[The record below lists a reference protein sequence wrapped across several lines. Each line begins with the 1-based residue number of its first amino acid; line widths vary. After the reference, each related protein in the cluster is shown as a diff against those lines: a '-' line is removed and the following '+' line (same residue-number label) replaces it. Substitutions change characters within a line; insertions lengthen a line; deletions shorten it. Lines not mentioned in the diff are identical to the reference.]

1 MIMPRMR
8 HRVLQRARQRG
19 FTLIEL
25 LIALGIMA
33 VFALLAYRGLD
44 SVLRL
49 HSGAQVHEQ
58 QVQAIDRVITQLEAD
73 LRQASSVTV
82 LPPLEGATALRLRV
96 SRRVGSELASVDWVL
111 IDKDNALER
120 RTALAS
126 GVQTAPL
133 LRSVSTADW
142 LRYDAQWQAIN
153 TAQVMAQPNQQ
164 LPVQRGVGLRM
175 TVAGQVVEK
184 LFLVGR

>member
-1 MIMPRMR
+1 MMQGVQEI
-8 HRVLQRARQRG
+8 RQRG

-49 HSGAQVHEQ
+49 HSGAQAHEQ
-58 QVQAIDRVITQLEAD
+58 QAQAIDRVITQLEAD
-73 LRQASSVTV
+73 LHQASSVAV
-82 LPPLEGATALRLRV
+82 LPPLDGGSTLRLRL
-96 SRRVGSELASVDWVL
+96 SRRVGSDLASVDWL
-111 IDKDNALER
+111 LADNALER
-120 RTALAS
+120 RATLAS
-126 GVQTAPL
+126 GVQIAAL
-133 LRSVSTADW
+133 LSGVSAIEW
-142 LRYDAQWQAIN
+142 LRYDVQWQVIN
-153 TAQVMAQPNQQ
+153 AAQVLAQLNQQ

-175 TVAGQVVEK
+175 TVAGQGVEK

>member
-1 MIMPRMR
+1 MMMQRMRQRMR
-8 HRVLQRARQRG
+8 HRPRQRG

-49 HSGAQVHEQ
+49 HSGAQAHEQ

-82 LPPLEGATALRLRV
+82 LPQLEGATALRLRI

-120 RTALAS
+120 RTTLAS
-126 GVQTAPL
+126 GVQNAPL
-133 LRSVSTADW
+133 LRGVSNIDW
-142 LRYDAQWQAIN
+142 LRYDVQWQAIN
-153 TAQVMAQPNQQ
+153 TAQIMAQPNQL
-164 LPVQRGVGLRM
+164 LPVQRGVGLRI
-175 TVAGQVVEK
+175 TLAGQVVEK